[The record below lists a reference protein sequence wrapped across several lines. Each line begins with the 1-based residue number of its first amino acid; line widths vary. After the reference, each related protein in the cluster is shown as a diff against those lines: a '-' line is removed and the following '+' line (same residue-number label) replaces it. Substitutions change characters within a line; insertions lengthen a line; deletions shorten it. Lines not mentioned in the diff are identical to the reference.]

1 MKLPR
6 FWLLFAGA
14 LLLSDAASAH
24 AQAPPFDA
32 QLLPQLRR
40 AADLVPGV
48 RPTAIGV
55 ITLAPRRAPLSGMVE
70 GGSASDSVLVG
81 YPAFQVRFAAGW
93 IAVDAGMG
101 REFFR
106 QVPPTYSD
114 QAYDTIQRELRDAR
128 MVVFTHEHHDHV
140 AGALLSPYRAQVQQ
154 HTLFTR
160 AQVRTLMEHPSD
172 ARVKLDSAA
181 AAGWLTIDY
190 QGWIPLA
197 PGVVLVQTPGHT
209 PGSQMVYVHLA
220 SGREIL
226 LSGDIAWHS
235 SGITGLRQK
244 PARVIQSLAEDSA
257 AIRPQLAWLHDV
269 AAAGVVVV
277 VSHDEGSIQDLVRR
291 GVLVRGFDLRR

>member
-1 MKLPR
+1 MKR
-6 FWLLFAGA
+6 FGSAWLAASIA
-14 LLLSDAASAH
+14 LLLVPAVGH
-24 AQAPPFDA
+24 AQAPAFDGR
-32 QLLPQLRR
+32 LLPTLRR
-40 AADLVPGV
+40 AAELVPGDLPLSV
-48 RPTAIGV
+48 RV
-55 ITLAPRRAPLSGMVE
+55 VTLAPRRAPLSGMVE

-81 YPAFQVRFAAGW
+81 YPAFQVRYPHGW
-93 IAVDAGMG
+93 LAVDAGMG
-101 REFFR
+101 RGFFR

-172 ARVKLDSAA
+172 ARVRLDSAA

-190 QGWIPLA
+190 QGWIPIA
-197 PGVVLVQTPGHT
+197 PGVVLLQAPGHT
-209 PGSQMVYVHLA
+209 PGSQMVYVRLA

-226 LSGDIAWHS
+226 LSGDIAWHL
-235 SGITGLRQK
+235 SGVTGLRQK
-244 PARVIQSLAEDSA
+244 PASVIQSLAEDSA
-257 AIRPQLAWLHDV
+257 ALRPQLAWLRDV
-269 AAAGVVVV
+269 GAAGVVVV
-277 VSHDEGSIQDLVRR
+277 VSHDEGSIEDLVRR